1 MNPVSTNILILG
13 AGSEIG
19 AALALCAKE
28 RADHRLLL
36 TSRSRVDRRS
46 PPESARLR
54 HVRGIDLTSE
64 VDLLR
69 LRAEAEEFFDGPFSM
84 VHSVGDF
91 WCHKPLIQT
100 AFSEIRSMCESHY
113 LTLCGAAYALL
124 PVMIERSGGRMVA
137 FSCNSVAYN
146 YPDMAPFTSVKAAV
160 ETFIKCVAHEYAEHG
175 ITATALALPTIR
187 TAKVLVEKPQGDHES
202 YISVEDLSRIVL
214 DVLELPPT
222 VNGNVVK
229 IYKHS
234 RTFYYSGYFERNPR
248 RPSRTS
254 PLVRRSGH
262 DD

>member
-1 MNPVSTNILILG
+1 MSAESMNILILG

-19 AALALCAKE
+19 AALALHAKE

-36 TSRSRVDRRS
+36 ASRSRADLRL
-46 PPESARLR
+46 PPESARVR

-64 VDLLR
+64 SDLFR
-69 LRAEAEEFFDGPFSM
+69 LRAEVQEFFDGPFSL

-100 AFSEIRSMCESHY
+100 AFSEMRSMCESHY

-137 FSCNSVAYN
+137 FSCNSIGYN
-146 YPDMAPFTSVKAAV
+146 YPDMAPFTSAKAAV
-160 ETFIKCVAHEYAEHG
+160 ETFIKCVAHEYAQHG

-187 TAKVLVEKPQGDHES
+187 TARVLVEKPQGDHEN
-202 YISVEDLSRIVL
+202 YISVEDLARLVF

-234 RTFYYSGYFERNPR
+234 PTFYHSGYFERNPR
-248 RPSRTS
+248 R
-254 PLVRRSGH
+254 LV
-262 DD
+262 